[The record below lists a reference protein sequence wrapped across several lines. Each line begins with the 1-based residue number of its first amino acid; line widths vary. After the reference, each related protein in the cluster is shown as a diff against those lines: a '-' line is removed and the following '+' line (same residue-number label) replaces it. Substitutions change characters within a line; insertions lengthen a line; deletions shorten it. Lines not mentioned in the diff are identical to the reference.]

1 MGAMEPD
8 DLEIKSAPY
17 PEEKNLECGGWGVL
31 SPKRYRDDSINTTY
45 FNTIDSYSSLEWQ
58 LYRRSAVS

>member
-17 PEEKNLECGGWGVL
+17 PEEKNLECGGWGVG
-31 SPKRYRDDSINTTY
+31 KGVYTQTRI
-45 FNTIDSYSSLEWQ
+45 
-58 LYRRSAVS
+58 RRLAVSVPLVTNGQSWSTILFL